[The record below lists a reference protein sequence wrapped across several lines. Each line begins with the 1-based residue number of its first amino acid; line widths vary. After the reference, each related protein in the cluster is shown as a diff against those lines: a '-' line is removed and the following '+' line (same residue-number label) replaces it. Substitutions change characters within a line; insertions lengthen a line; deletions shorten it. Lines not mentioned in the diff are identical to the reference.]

1 MLIDSVFER
10 LCDGQRLVEVEP
22 LDWRSERKRRLYVTQ
37 DVNRFLTFQAR
48 DAGTNRDRRRLQA
61 LFDRFISGDFISI
74 GLEPPIMAT
83 DIKRLSPAS
92 AEVWEFK
99 VGRGRSQ
106 LRVFGRFA
114 AINTFVALTGPVD
127 RRRLDYER
135 ETTRCREEWRRLFDE
150 EPPLY
155 GKNEYDYIAPN
166 GLSLRD
172 T

>member
-1 MLIDSVFER
+1 MLIEGVLER
-10 LCDGQRLVEVEP
+10 LCDRQQLVEVEP
-22 LDWRSERKRRLYVTQ
+22 LGWRSRQKRRVYATQ
-37 DVNRFLTFQAR
+37 DVNRFLTLQAR
-48 DAGTNRDRRRLQA
+48 DAETNRDRRRLQA

-83 DIKRLSPAS
+83 DIKRLSPAG

-114 AINTFVALTGPVD
+114 ALNTFAALTGPVD
-127 RRRLDYER
+127 RNRLDYER
-135 ETTRCREEWRRLFDE
+135 EIVRCREEWRRLFDD